1 MKKIFGLLISLLL
14 LNGCAES
21 IALLGPASSAIKGG
35 NVAQSAL
42 SSALSY
48 GGKQKTGLTPT
59 EHALAYVKEN
69 NPEDKK
75 EKCVSFLESTNSKTC
90 AAVKKS
96 ILKTREKIV
105 QKSKTKYL
113 NIKNKAPLLIKWGFK
128 FLSS

>member
-21 IALLGPASSAIKGG
+21 LALLGPASSAIKGG

-48 GGKQKTGLTPT
+48 GVKKQTGLTPT

-75 EKCVSFLESTNSKTC
+75 EKCVSFL
-90 AAVKKS
+90 
-96 ILKTREKIV
+96 
-105 QKSKTKYL
+105 
-113 NIKNKAPLLIKWGFK
+113 
-128 FLSS
+128 